1 MLKKRPRHFGK
12 IAPRHDGGRLVVETN
27 LGFTEIYFVV
37 ALLLVRADLNQEQLI
52 KPEVKP
58 MEVEMLSP

>member
-1 MLKKRPRHFGK
+1 MKKRPRHFGK
-12 IAPRHDGGRLVVETN
+12 IAPGHHGGRLVIETN

-37 ALLLVRADLNQEQLI
+37 DLLLVQADLKSEQ
-52 KPEVKP
+52 PEVNP

>member
-1 MLKKRPRHFGK
+1 MKKRPRHFGK
-12 IAPRHDGGRLVVETN
+12 IAPGHHGGRLVVETD
-27 LGFTEIYFVV
+27 LGFTEIVV

-58 MEVEMLSP
+58 MEVEVLSP

>member
-1 MLKKRPRHFGK
+1 MKKRPRHFSK
-12 IAPRHDGGRLVVETN
+12 IAPGHHGGRLVVETD

-37 ALLLVRADLNQEQLI
+37 DLLLVQADLNQEQLI

-58 MEVEMLSP
+58 MEDEVLSP

>member
-1 MLKKRPRHFGK
+1 MKKRPRHFGK
-12 IAPRHDGGRLVVETN
+12 IAPGHHGGRLVIETN

-37 ALLLVRADLNQEQLI
+37 DLLLVQADLNQEQLI